1 MRSFKIRQR
10 FYNAATE
17 GGGQG
22 GGAGGNDG
30 GTNPNPEDG
39 NGQADE
45 GIKKELEA
53 IRSDLKKILE
63 KSGGKNAVLENL
75 QKQIDNATD
84 ETAKQE
90 LINLKNDLMNA
101 KNENIVLKLETYKLK
116 MMEKEKI
123 STDFAELV
131 TITPDMKTEDIDKLI
146 EKAKKIQ
153 DGIKQEIVTVNQNQ
167 NIAVGS
173 GKKDNSAVDN
183 FEKRLEEKKLQKEAK
198 QEVPKIFN

>member
-1 MRSFKIRQR
+1 MRFFKIRQR

-22 GGAGGNDG
+22 GGDGKDKKPDGDG
-30 GTNPNPEDG
+30 GEPE
-39 NGQADE
+39 DE

-53 IRSDLKKILE
+53 IKADIKKIIENSSE
-63 KSGGKNAVLENL
+63 KNTTLENI
-75 QKQIDNATD
+75 QKQIDKATD
-84 ETAKQE
+84 ETSKQE
-90 LINLKNDLMNA
+90 LINLKNDLVNA

-123 STDFAELV
+123 SSDFAELV

-146 EKAKKIQ
+146 AKAKIIQ
-153 DGIKQEIVTVNQNQ
+153 DGIKQEIITANQNQ

-173 GKKDNSAVDN
+173 GKKDKGTVDN
-183 FEKRLEEKKLQKEAK
+183 FEKRLEEKKQQKEAK
-198 QEVPKIFN
+198 QEVPKIFS

>member
-116 MMEKEKI
+116 MMEKE
-123 STDFAELV
+123 
-131 TITPDMKTEDIDKLI
+131 
-146 EKAKKIQ
+146 
-153 DGIKQEIVTVNQNQ
+153 
-167 NIAVGS
+167 
-173 GKKDNSAVDN
+173 
-183 FEKRLEEKKLQKEAK
+183 
-198 QEVPKIFN
+198 

>member
-1 MRSFKIRQR
+1 MRFFKIRQR
-10 FYNAATE
+10 FYNAETE

-22 GGAGGNDG
+22 GGDGVNND
-30 GTNPNPEDG
+30 GTNPEDED
-39 NGQADE
+39 GQADD
-45 GIKKELEA
+45 GIKKELEG
-53 IRSDLKKILE
+53 IRADLKKILE
-63 KSGGKNAVLENL
+63 KSGEKNIVLENL

-116 MMEKEKI
+116 MMEREKI
-123 STDFAELV
+123 SSDFAELV

-173 GKKDNSAVDN
+173 GKKNKDAADN
-183 FEKRLEEKKLQKEAK
+183 FEKRLEEKKQQKEAK